1 MGGRPSRPGPRGLCF
16 ALDGSAGALFLCLS
30 SLEAKSFSTLC
41 PVREWSGRGCW
52 VWPRVNVGGGG
63 RVLHTCVSPSSAS
76 VLHVASLPPA
86 RQLSGLLREK
96 RQEVE
101 REHER
106 KMDRMKE
113 EHQQVV
119 AEARQQYEAEVTGPP
134 PLAHA
139 CVCVHTHPLPPTHP
153 LGSFPDVRRALEGVR
168 CGGKC
173 SSLAPSSGEIQFC
186 TKALR
191 EACSSPPSGCTLLS
205 C

>member
-1 MGGRPSRPGPRGLCF
+1 MLQSPGAAP
-16 ALDGSAGALFLCLS
+16 
-30 SLEAKSFSTLC
+30 
-41 PVREWSGRGCW
+41 
-52 VWPRVNVGGGG
+52 
-63 RVLHTCVSPSSAS
+63 AS

-119 AEARQQYEAEVTGPP
+119 AEARQQYEAEVTWPH
-134 PLAHA
+134 PLVHV
-139 CVCVHTHPLPPTHP
+139 CVCMCVRVHTHTNPYPPTHAS
-153 LGSFPDVRRALEGVR
+153 GSFPDVLRALEGVR
-168 CGGKC
+168 GGGKH
-173 SSLAPSSGEIQFC
+173 SLLAPGSGEIRFCLC
-186 TKALR
+186 TKVSL
-191 EACSSPPSGCTLLS
+191 PSGCTLLS